1 MMKKIIL
8 FILFLSTITAY
19 TQTLDTLKTSLLQ
32 DISEKSKGAEYP
44 GGMME
49 LRKDIAN
56 KLKINKIKGI
66 EGKKGILF
74 SQAKFIVNI
83 KGRLE
88 GIVVIG
94 DDVDFN
100 NEVERALKSLRT
112 RWKPAEDKG
121 VLVRS
126 YYKVPFTLTMNN

>member
-1 MMKKIIL
+1 MKKIVL
-8 FILFLSTITAY
+8 FILFLSSIPAY
-19 TQTLDTLKTSLLQ
+19 TQTLDTLKTPPLQ
-32 DISEKSKGAEYP
+32 DVSEKSKGAEYP

-49 LRKDIAN
+49 LRKDIAK

-74 SQAKFIVNI
+74 SQAKFIINI
-83 KGRLE
+83 KGRIE

-100 NEVERALKSLRT
+100 AEVERAIKSLRT
-112 RWKPAEDKG
+112 RWKPAEHKG

-126 YYKVPFTLTMNN
+126 YYRVPFTLTMNN

>member
-1 MMKKIIL
+1 MKKTLL
-8 FILFLSTITAY
+8 FILFSSSITAY
-19 TQTLDTLKTSLLQ
+19 TQTRDTLKTALLQ
-32 DISEKSKGAEYP
+32 DISEKSKDAEYP

-66 EGKKGILF
+66 EGKKGVFF
-74 SQAKFIVNI
+74 SQAKFMVNI
-83 KGRLE
+83 KGRIE

-100 NEVERALKSLRT
+100 KEVERAIKSLRT

>member
-1 MMKKIIL
+1 MKKIIL